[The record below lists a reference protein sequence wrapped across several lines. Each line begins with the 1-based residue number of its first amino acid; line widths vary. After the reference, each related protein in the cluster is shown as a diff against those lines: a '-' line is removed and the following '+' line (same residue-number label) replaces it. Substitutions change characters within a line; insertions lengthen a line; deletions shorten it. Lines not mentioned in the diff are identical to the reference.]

1 MRLVIARCSVDYA
14 GRLTAHLPSAV
25 RLLVY
30 KADGSV
36 LVHSDAGGYKPLMW
50 MTPPCSLR
58 VDLSADNGAIWTV
71 TNKGGEQLVITVEEM
86 LDDSAH
92 DLGVDPGLQKD
103 GVEAH
108 LQQLLADR
116 CEVLGAGWKLVRR
129 EYPTDIGPVD
139 LLCRDADGRHV
150 AVEIKRRG
158 EIDGVEQLARYVER
172 LDRDPLLRPVRGVFA
187 AQEIKP
193 QARVL
198 AGERGIDCLV
208 LDYDELRGLEPD
220 TPRLW

>member
-1 MRLVIARCSVDYA
+1 MRLVIARCSVDYT
-14 GRLTAHLPSAV
+14 GRLSAHLPLAT
-25 RLLVY
+25 RLLVC

-50 MTPPCSLR
+50 MSPPCTLR
-58 VDLSADNGAIWTV
+58 EEPDRWTV
-71 TNKGGEQLVITVEEM
+71 VNKAQEQLAITIEAI
-86 LDDSAH
+86 LSDSAH

-116 CEVLGAGWKLVRR
+116 CEVLGPGWTLVRR

-139 LLCRDADGRHV
+139 LLCRDADGVHV

-158 EIDGVEQLARYVER
+158 EIDGVEQLARYLER

-198 AGERGIDCLV
+198 ATERGIACLV